1 MSKIIEDYME
11 DENKLYVG
19 VVGYSQQE
27 FDETEATIILE
38 EAFDD
43 IETEYVDNGD
53 FDEIVVVSGLTNIGI
68 PSIAY
73 QVADDRGYETV
84 GIAPDEATEYELY
97 DVDEIYWV
105 GEKFGDESQAFID
118 MIDII
123 IRVGGGEQ
131 AHKEVEMADDEDI
144 SVIEYDL

>member
-1 MSKIIEDYME
+1 ME
-11 DENKLYVG
+11 EENKLYVG
-19 VVGYSQQE
+19 VVGYSNQD

-53 FDEIVVVSGLTNIGI
+53 FESIVVVSGLTNIGI

-73 QVADDRGYETV
+73 QVADERGYETV
-84 GIAPDEATEYELY
+84 GVAPDEASEYELY

-105 GEKFGDESQAFID
+105 GETFGDESQAFID
-118 MIDII
+118 MIDVI

-131 AHKEVEMADDEDI
+131 SKREVEMAEEDDL

>member
-1 MSKIIEDYME
+1 ME
-11 DENKLYVG
+11 DEKKLYVG

-38 EAFDD
+38 EAFES
-43 IETEYVDNGD
+43 IEDEYLQDGD
-53 FDEIVVVSGLTNIGI
+53 FDSIVLVSGLTNMGI

-73 QVADDRGYETV
+73 QIAENNGYETV
-84 GIAPDEATEYELY
+84 GIAPDAASEYELY

-105 GEKFGDESQAFID
+105 GENWGDESQAFID
-118 MIDII
+118 MIDVI

-131 AHKEVEMADDEDI
+131 SMKEVEMAEEEDI